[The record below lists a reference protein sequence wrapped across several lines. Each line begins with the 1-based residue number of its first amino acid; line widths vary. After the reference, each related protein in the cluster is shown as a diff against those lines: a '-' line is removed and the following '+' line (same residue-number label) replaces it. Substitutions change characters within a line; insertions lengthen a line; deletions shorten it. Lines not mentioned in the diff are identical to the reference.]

1 MKSKHRY
8 RLILLWQTVV
18 LTLVALA
25 LLCLLSC
32 GTARRIATQSET
44 TNRTTTQ
51 TDREATTSI
60 RTEGV
65 SLTQWM
71 EQMAREVSSSWTWDF
86 DSARISPQGIIL
98 YGGRGEG
105 QTSAQEQS
113 RAQRS
118 DTVYISVQDTSRATE
133 HTTVQADIQTS
144 TAEKPLPVPRTA
156 MWVCIT
162 VALVVGYLVFRRI
175 TR

>member
-1 MKSKHRY
+1 MNYQRDL
-8 RLILLWQTVV
+8 RRILSGLLLFFLSVV
-18 LTLVALA
+18 

-32 GTARRIATQSET
+32 GASRRVATQTET
-44 TNRTTTQ
+44 TDRTTTQ
-51 TDREATTSI
+51 TDRETT
-60 RTEGV
+60 TGHKAEGV

-71 EQMAREVSSSWTWDF
+71 EQLSREVSASWTWDF
-86 DSARISPQGIIL
+86 DSARLSPGGIIL

-105 QTSAQEQS
+105 KSSAQEQS
-113 RAQRS
+113 RAQS
-118 DTVYISVQDTSRATE
+118 ADTVYISVQDTSRATE

-162 VALVVGYLVFRRI
+162 VALIVGYLVFRRLI
-175 TR
+175 K

>member
-1 MKSKHRY
+1 MKKRFT
-8 RLILLWQTVV
+8 ILWQTVV

-71 EQMAREVSSSWTWDF
+71 EQLSREVSASWTWDF
-86 DSARISPQGIIL
+86 DSARISPGGIIL

-113 RAQRS
+113 RVQRA

-133 HTTVQADIQTS
+133 HTTVQADVQTS
-144 TAEKPLPVPRTA
+144 TAEKPLPIPRTA

>member
-1 MKSKHRY
+1 MNYQRDLKR
-8 RLILLWQTVV
+8 ILSGLLLFFLAVV
-18 LTLVALA
+18 

-32 GTARRIATQSET
+32 GASRRIATQSET
-44 TNRTTTQ
+44 TDRTTTQ
-51 TDREATTSI
+51 TDRETTTAI

-71 EQMAREVSSSWTWDF
+71 EQLSREVSASWTWDF
-86 DSARISPQGIIL
+86 DSARLSPGGIIL

-113 RAQRS
+113 RAQRA
-118 DTVYISVQDTSRATE
+118 DTVYISVQDTSRMAE

-144 TAEKPLPVPRTA
+144 TAEKPLPIPRTA

-162 VALVVGYLVFRRI
+162 VAIVVGYLVFRRL
-175 TR
+175 TK

>member
-1 MKSKHRY
+1 MKAKHRY

-44 TNRTTTQ
+44 TDRTTTQ
-51 TDREATTSI
+51 TDRETT
-60 RTEGV
+60 TGHKAEGV

-71 EQMAREVSSSWTWDF
+71 EQLSREVSASWAWDF
-86 DSARISPQGIIL
+86 DSARISPGGIIL

-113 RAQRS
+113 RAQRV
-118 DTVYISVQDTSRATE
+118 DTVYISVQDTSRAAE

-156 MWVCIT
+156 MWVCFSI
-162 VALVVGYLVFRRI
+162 ALVVGYLVFRRI

>member
-1 MKSKHRY
+1 MNYQRDSR
-8 RLILLWQTVV
+8 RILGGLLLFFLAVV
-18 LTLVALA
+18 

-32 GTARRIATQSET
+32 GASRRVATQTET
-44 TNRTTTQ
+44 TDRTTTQ
-51 TDREATTSI
+51 TDRETT
-60 RTEGV
+60 TGHKAEGV

-71 EQMAREVSSSWTWDF
+71 EQMAREVSASWTWDF
-86 DSARISPQGIIL
+86 DSARLSPGGIIL

-105 QTSAQEQS
+105 ASSAQEQS
-113 RAQRS
+113 RTQRA

-133 HTTVQADIQTS
+133 HTTVQADVETS
-144 TAEKPLPVPRTA
+144 TTEKPLPIPRTA

>member
-1 MKSKHRY
+1 MKKRFT
-8 RLILLWQTVV
+8 ILWRTVV

-32 GTARRIATQSET
+32 GASRRVATQTET
-44 TNRTTTQ
+44 TDRTTTQ

-71 EQMAREVSSSWTWDF
+71 EQTAREVSASWAWDF
-86 DSARISPQGIIL
+86 DSAHLSPQGIIL

-105 QTSAQEQS
+105 ASSAQEQS
-113 RAQRS
+113 RAQRA
-118 DTVYISVQDTSRATE
+118 DTVYVSVQDTSRAAE
-133 HTTVQADIQTS
+133 HTTIQADIQTS
-144 TAEKPLPVPRTA
+144 TAEKPLPIPRTA

>member
-1 MKSKHRY
+1 MSG
-8 RLILLWQTVV
+8 LLLFFLAVV
-18 LTLVALA
+18 
-25 LLCLLSC
+25 LLCLISC
-32 GTARRIATQSET
+32 GASRRVATQTDT
-44 TNRTTTQ
+44 TDRTTTH
-51 TDREATTSI
+51 TDRETTTAI

-71 EQMAREVSSSWTWDF
+71 EQMAREVSASWTWDF
-86 DSARISPQGIIL
+86 DSARLSPGGIIL

-105 QTSAQEQS
+105 KSSAQEQS
-113 RAQRS
+113 RVQRV

-133 HTTVQADIQTS
+133 HTTVQADVETS
-144 TAEKPLPVPRTA
+144 TTEKPLPIPRTA

>member
-1 MKSKHRY
+1 MKKK
-8 RLILLWQTVV
+8 LTIFWQTVV
-18 LTLVALA
+18 LTLVALG

-32 GTARRIATQSET
+32 GTARRITTQTET
-44 TNRTTTQ
+44 TDRTTTQ
-51 TDREATTSI
+51 TDRETTTAI
-60 RTEGV
+60 RAEGV

-71 EQMAREVSSSWTWDF
+71 EQLSREVSSSWTWDF
-86 DSARISPQGIIL
+86 DSARLSPGGIIL

-113 RAQRS
+113 RVQRA
-118 DTVYISVQDTSRATE
+118 DTVYISVQDTSRAAE

-144 TAEKPLPVPRTA
+144 TDEKSLPIPRTA

>member
-1 MKSKHRY
+1 MKKR
-8 RLILLWQTVV
+8 ITLLWQTLV
-18 LTLVALA
+18 LTLVALC

-44 TNRTTTQ
+44 TDRTTTH
-51 TDREATTSI
+51 TDRETTTAI

-71 EQMAREVSSSWTWDF
+71 EQMARDVSASWTWDF
-86 DSARISPQGIIL
+86 DSARLSPGGIIL

-105 QTSAQEQS
+105 KSSTQEQTRTQ
-113 RAQRS
+113 RA

-133 HTTVQADIQTS
+133 HTDIQADIQTS
-144 TAEKPLPVPRTA
+144 TDEKPLPIPRTA

-162 VALVVGYLVFRRI
+162 VALIVGYLVFRRI

>member
-1 MKSKHRY
+1 MKAKHRY

-44 TNRTTTQ
+44 TDRTTTQ
-51 TDREATTSI
+51 TDRETTTAI

-71 EQMAREVSSSWTWDF
+71 EQMAREVSASWTCDF
-86 DSARISPQGIIL
+86 DSARISPGGIIL

-113 RAQRS
+113 RVQRA
-118 DTVYISVQDTSRATE
+118 DTVYISVKDTSRAEE

-144 TAEKPLPVPRTA
+144 ITEKPLPVPRTA

-162 VALVVGYLVFRRI
+162 VALVVGYLVFRRL
-175 TR
+175 TK

>member
-1 MKSKHRY
+1 MKKRFT
-8 RLILLWQTVV
+8 ILWQTVV
-18 LTLVALA
+18 LTLVALG

-32 GTARRIATQSET
+32 GAYRHIATQTET
-44 TNRTTTQ
+44 TDRTATH
-51 TDREATTSI
+51 TDRETTTAI

-71 EQMAREVSSSWTWDF
+71 EQMAREVSASWTWDF
-86 DSARISPQGIIL
+86 DSARLSPQGIIM

-105 QTSAQEQS
+105 ASSAQEQS
-113 RAQRS
+113 RAQS
-118 DTVYISVQDTSRATE
+118 ADTVYISVQDTSRAAE

>member
-1 MKSKHRY
+1 MNYQRDSR
-8 RLILLWQTVV
+8 RILSGLLLFFLAVV
-18 LTLVALA
+18 

-32 GTARRIATQSET
+32 GASRRVATQTET
-44 TNRTTTQ
+44 TDRTTTH
-51 TDREATTSI
+51 TDRETT
-60 RTEGV
+60 TGHKAEGV

-71 EQMAREVSSSWTWDF
+71 EQLSREVSSSWTWDF
-86 DSARISPQGIIL
+86 DSARLSPGGIIL

-113 RAQRS
+113 RAQRA

-162 VALVVGYLVFRRI
+162 VALIVGYLVFRRLI
-175 TR
+175 K

>member
-1 MKSKHRY
+1 MNYQRDL
-8 RLILLWQTVV
+8 RWILSGLLLFFLAVV
-18 LTLVALA
+18 

-32 GTARRIATQSET
+32 GASRRVATQTET
-44 TNRTTTQ
+44 TDRTTTQ
-51 TDREATTSI
+51 NDRETTTAI

-71 EQMAREVSSSWTWDF
+71 EQLSREVSSSWTWDF

-105 QTSAQEQS
+105 ASSAQEQS
-113 RAQRS
+113 RAQRT
-118 DTVYISVQDTSRATE
+118 DTVYISVQDTTRAAE

-144 TAEKPLPVPRTA
+144 TTEKPLPIPRTA

-162 VALVVGYLVFRRI
+162 VALVVGYLVFRRLI
-175 TR
+175 K

>member
-1 MKSKHRY
+1 MKKRFT
-8 RLILLWQTVV
+8 ILWQTVV

-44 TNRTTTQ
+44 TNRTTTH
-51 TDREATTSI
+51 TDRETT
-60 RTEGV
+60 TGHKAEGV
-65 SLTQWM
+65 SLIQWM
-71 EQMAREVSSSWTWDF
+71 DQMAREVSASWTWDF
-86 DSARISPQGIIL
+86 DSARLSPQGIIL

-113 RAQRS
+113 RAQRA
-118 DTVYISVQDTSRATE
+118 DTVYVSVQDTSRAAE
-133 HTTVQADIQTS
+133 HTTIQADVQTS
-144 TAEKPLPVPRTA
+144 TAEKPLPIPRTA

>member
-1 MKSKHRY
+1 MKKRFT
-8 RLILLWQTVV
+8 ILWQTLV
-18 LTLVALA
+18 LTLVALG

-32 GTARRIATQSET
+32 GAARRIATQTET
-44 TNRTTTQ
+44 TDRTTTQ
-51 TDREATTSI
+51 ADRETT
-60 RTEGV
+60 TGHKAEGV

-71 EQMAREVSSSWTWDF
+71 EQMAREVSTSWTWDF
-86 DSARISPQGIIL
+86 DSARISPGGIIL

-105 QTSAQEQS
+105 ASSTNEQTRVQ
-113 RAQRS
+113 RA
-118 DTVYISVQDTSRATE
+118 DTVYISVQDTSRMAE

-144 TAEKPLPVPRTA
+144 TAEKPLPIPRTA

>member
-1 MKSKHRY
+1 MNYQRDLKR
-8 RLILLWQTVV
+8 ILSGLLLFFLAVV
-18 LTLVALA
+18 

-44 TNRTTTQ
+44 TDRTTTH
-51 TDREATTSI
+51 TDRETT
-60 RTEGV
+60 TGHKAEGV

-71 EQMAREVSSSWTWDF
+71 EQLFREVSSSWAWDF
-86 DSARISPQGIIL
+86 DSARLSPGGLIL

-105 QTSAQEQS
+105 ASSTNEQS
-113 RAQRS
+113 RVQRA
-118 DTVYISVQDTSRATE
+118 DTVYISALDTSRMAE

-144 TAEKPLPVPRTA
+144 TAEKPLPIPRTA

-162 VALVVGYLVFRRI
+162 VAIVVGYLVFRRLI
-175 TR
+175 K

>member
-1 MKSKHRY
+1 MKKRFT
-8 RLILLWQTVV
+8 ILWQTVV

>member
-1 MKSKHRY
+1 MKKRFT
-8 RLILLWQTVV
+8 IFWQTVV
-18 LTLVALA
+18 LTLVALG

-32 GTARRIATQSET
+32 GASRRVATQSET
-44 TNRTTTQ
+44 TDRTTTH
-51 TDREATTSI
+51 TDRETTTAI

-71 EQMAREVSSSWTWDF
+71 EQMAREVSAEWTWDF
-86 DSARISPQGIIL
+86 DSARISPGGIIL

-105 QTSAQEQS
+105 QASAQEQS
-113 RAQRS
+113 RAQRV
-118 DTVYISVQDTSRATE
+118 DTVYISVQDTSRAAE
-133 HTTVQADIQTS
+133 HTTVQADVETS
-144 TAEKPLPVPRTA
+144 TTEKPLPIPRTA

>member
-1 MKSKHRY
+1 MNYQRDLKR
-8 RLILLWQTVV
+8 ILSGLLLFFLSVV
-18 LTLVALA
+18 

-32 GTARRIATQSET
+32 GASRRVATQSET
-44 TNRTTTQ
+44 TDRTTTQ
-51 TDREATTSI
+51 TDRETTTAI

-71 EQMAREVSSSWTWDF
+71 EQLSREVSASWTWDF
-86 DSARISPQGIIL
+86 DSARLSPGGIIL

-113 RAQRS
+113 RAQRT
-118 DTVYISVQDTSRATE
+118 DTVYISVQDTSRMAE

-144 TAEKPLPVPRTA
+144 TAEKPLPIPRTA

-162 VALVVGYLVFRRI
+162 VAIVVGYLVFRRLI
-175 TR
+175 K